1 MAKTDGVTD
10 GMKPASSKRT
20 TISLQ
25 ALTDAASPPVYRRG
39 VQYWRRKKVLK
50 YDEINDG
57 AEAEALVIGSEPQ
70 PYKITVTVD
79 GNDNFK
85 AVCSCPYF
93 EEICKH
99 SVAVVLTHISRS
111 FPGIRFDTG
120 DSMKEPA
127 PDHGPRAKEILEEP
141 KAALAALAAGDVQ
154 KEFTLGVLVLEK
166 PLAFIVGTLP
176 DEQQGKV
183 NILKVPEPMLHIL
196 PEEDRMHTLVKYL
209 LSLPQATKGPA
220 GGHRIPRGDEGVVLG
235 HMALCCKLVN
245 ATDNTPMEFS
255 AQAAKPKILI
265 SETENGELSITLK
278 AMRENPAKDSAAGAE
293 AEDLLLSEP
302 VFFLG
307 NPCWVLSNQI
317 FYPIDLSPIHRLFQ
331 FFDSHGNMT
340 VKLETVPKFL
350 AVDLPILRKRMDV
363 ELNETDAPFPIAVT
377 EPPKASIRVTERA
390 GSSRN
395 NPNITGLAP
404 ELEVV
409 LGFLYGDL
417 VLPSRDETSAV
428 EAEPYTRTIADTGQ
442 SVWVKR
448 TWEQEGQLRRFLTNL
463 QPSRTL
469 ADRFFFQDEPALD
482 AIFYTCSEESWLVL
496 SKPAK
501 DAKAEKLLKL
511 VVQSGK
517 RNTVKVLSYDQNE
530 LLGTIEASLNKKAD
544 GAELTKDVIAKL
556 ISAELLTA
564 EQAKFATLEQDS
576 DWEIAGEEGLKYYLV
591 EKDPVKLKAILTLQ
605 KDTYNFEFELQAVTG
620 DGQVLPF
627 PQVIEAVFKN
637 KNYIKLSN
645 GTFVR
650 IPVATLLA
658 VLKGVG
664 ASKEPVRPL
673 YQALPITHL
682 LETQGIDIEASDSFK
697 AFIDK
702 LRNFKELEPTPVPE
716 SFQGTL
722 REYQQEGFHW
732 LSFLREYGLAGI
744 LADDMGLGKTIQALV
759 LLLSH
764 YKGSKNGKKRPPS
777 LVVAPTSVVYNWLA
791 EAEKFSPK
799 LSTALYLGRE
809 RGELLERLKKGAANL
824 PNVIFTTYGII
835 RRDYEQLKECQ
846 FDYLI
851 LDEAQNIKNPDSVG
865 ATAAKSLKA
874 LHRVCLSGTPVE
886 NRLKELWSLF
896 DFLMPEFLGTYRD
909 FNDSF
914 ERPIEAGIGD
924 AGHKLRKIVHP
935 FIMRRLKSQVEKELP
950 PRTDI
955 INQCEMDDEQRA
967 LYLDV
972 LDECRQKVFGEIANR
987 GFNRSQISVLA
998 ALLRLRQVCCD
1009 PRLLK
1014 DRKEGELAPPS
1025 AKLTS
1030 LMAMITEIVDSG
1042 HKILVF
1048 SQFVEMLTLIRKELE
1063 KTKFT
1068 YQYIDGQTPAKERLD
1083 RVNNFNE
1090 DPNIPIFLI
1099 SLKAGG
1105 TGLNLTGADYVIH
1118 YDPWWNPAVE
1128 NQATDRAHRIGQ
1140 KRHVFNYK
1148 LITRGTVE
1156 EKIIALQQKKKALA
1170 DLIIGGDESIAKE
1183 LTREDLEFLF
1193 SF

>member
-1 MAKTDGVTD
+1 
-10 GMKPASSKRT
+10 MKPASSKRT
-20 TISLQ
+20 TIPLQ

-50 YDEINDG
+50 YDENEDG
-57 AEAEALVIGSEPQ
+57 SEAEALVIGSEPQ
-70 PYKITVTVD
+70 PYKVTLTAD
-79 GNDNFK
+79 GKEGFK

-99 SVAVVLTHISRS
+99 SVSVVLTHIARS

-120 DSMKEPA
+120 DAMKEP
-127 PDHGPRAKEILEEP
+127 PPEHGPRAKEILEEP
-141 KAALAALAAGDVQ
+141 KAALAALVAGDVE

-176 DEQQGKV
+176 DEPQGKV
-183 NILKVPEPMLHIL
+183 NILKVPEPMLNVL
-196 PEEDRMHTLVKYL
+196 AEGSRMHTLVKYL
-209 LSLPQATKGPA
+209 LALPQATKGPA

-235 HMALCCKLVN
+235 HLALCTKLVN
-245 ATDNTPMEFS
+245 AGDCSPIEFS
-255 AQAAKPKILI
+255 SQPSKPRILI
-265 SETENGELSITLK
+265 SETEAGELAITLT
-278 AMRENPAKDSAAGAE
+278 ALDESGEP
-293 AEDLLLSEP
+293 LTEP

-307 NPCWVLSNQI
+307 NPCWVLSKQV

-331 FFDSHGNMT
+331 FFDSHGHMT

-350 AVDLPILRKRMDV
+350 AVDLPILKKRMDV
-363 ELNETDAPFPIAVT
+363 VLDESAAPFPSAVT
-377 EPPKASIRVTERA
+377 EPPKASIKVSERA
-390 GSSRN
+390 ANKN
-395 NPNITGLAP
+395 NPNIVGVAP
-404 ELEVV
+404 ELEVI
-409 LGFLYGDL
+409 LGFRYGDL

-428 EAEPYTRTIADTGQ
+428 ESEPYTRTIADTGQ

-463 QPSRTL
+463 QPARTL
-469 ADRFFFQDEPALD
+469 ADRFFFVDEPALD
-482 AIFYTCSEESWLVL
+482 AIFYTCSEES
-496 SKPAK
+496 S
-501 DAKAEKLLKL
+501 E
-511 VVQSGK
+511 
-517 RNTVKVLSYDQNE
+517 
-530 LLGTIEASLNKKAD
+530 
-544 GAELTKDVIAKL
+544 
-556 ISAELLTA
+556 
-564 EQAKFATLEQDS
+564 
-576 DWEIAGEEGLKYYLV
+576 WEIAGEDKLKHYRV
-591 EKDPVKLKAILTLQ
+591 EKDPVRLKALLSLK
-605 KDTYNFEFELQAVTG
+605 KDTYNFEFDLQAVTG
-620 DGQVLPF
+620 NGSVLPF

-637 KNYIKLSN
+637 KNYLKMSD

-650 IPVATLLA
+650 VPVATLLA

-673 YQALPITHL
+673 YQALPIAHL
-682 LETQGIDIEASDSFK
+682 LETQGIEIEASEGFK
-697 AFIDK
+697 EFIHK
-702 LRNFKELEPTPVPE
+702 LRNFKELEPMPIPD
-716 SFQGTL
+716 SFGGTL
-722 REYQQEGFHW
+722 REYQREGYNW

-744 LADDMGLGKTIQALV
+744 LADDMGLGKTIQTLV

-764 YKGSKNGKKRPPS
+764 YKSGKGASSKKRPPS

-799 LSTALYLGRE
+799 LSTALFLGRE
-809 RGELLERLKKGAANL
+809 RGELLERMKKGAANL

-835 RRDYEQLKECQ
+835 RRDYEQLKEVQ

-851 LDEAQNIKNPDSVG
+851 LDEAQNIKNPESVG
-865 ATAAKSLKA
+865 AMAAKSLKA

-909 FNDSF
+909 FNDQF
-914 ERPIEAGIGD
+914 ERPIEAGIGES
-924 AGHKLRKIVHP
+924 GHKLRKIVHP

-955 INQCEMDDEQRA
+955 ISQCEMDDEQRA

-972 LDECRQKVFGEIANR
+972 LDECRQKVFGEIASR
-987 GFNRSQISVLA
+987 GFGRSQISVLA

-1014 DRKEGELAPPS
+1014 DREEGVAAPPS

-1030 LMAMITEIVDSG
+1030 LLAMITEIADSG
-1042 HKILVF
+1042 HKILIF
-1048 SQFVEMLTLIRKELE
+1048 SQFVEMLKLIKVELD
-1063 KTKFT
+1063 KTKMA
-1068 YQYIDGQTPAKERLD
+1068 YEYIDGQTPAKERLD
-1083 RVNNFNE
+1083 KVNHFNE
-1090 DPNIPIFLI
+1090 TPEIPIFLI

-1156 EKIIALQQKKKALA
+1156 EKILALQEKKKELA
-1170 DLIIGGDESIAKE
+1170 ELVIGGDESIAKE